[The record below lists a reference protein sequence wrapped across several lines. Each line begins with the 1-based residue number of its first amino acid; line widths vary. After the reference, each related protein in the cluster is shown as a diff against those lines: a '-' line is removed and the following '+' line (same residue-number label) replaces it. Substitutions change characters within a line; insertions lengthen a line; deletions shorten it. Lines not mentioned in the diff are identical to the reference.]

1 MKIRIPINST
11 KFGNIGYGFQKHY
24 KRFSMYEERVI
35 EIRHNAKVKKDR
47 RGMYSNGDVEDLRL
61 KELKKII
68 D

>member
-1 MKIRIPINST
+1 
-11 KFGNIGYGFQKHY
+11 
-24 KRFSMYEERVI
+24 MYEERVI